1 MKQEIPKELEEKFK
15 DLQLLEQNLQNF
27 NLQKQKFQVELIE
40 IENALKE
47 LTNEK
52 KETYKIV
59 SNIMIETSPIE
70 LKKELESKKEV
81 IDLRIKNLEKQE
93 TNIRNK
99 AEEIQKEVM
108 SKLQKK

>member
-1 MKQEIPKELEEKFK
+1 
-15 DLQLLEQNLQNF
+15 
-27 NLQKQKFQVELIE
+27 
-40 IENALKE
+40 
-47 LTNEK
+47 
-52 KETYKIV
+52 
-59 SNIMIETSPIE
+59 MIEASPID

>member
-1 MKQEIPKELEEKFK
+1 MESNVVSAIL
-15 DLQLLEQNLQNF
+15 LQFYHLPVNHLF
-27 NLQKQKFQVELIE
+27 LQKQKFQIELVE

-47 LTNEK
+47 LNDEK

-59 SNIMIETSPIE
+59 SNIMIEASPID

-81 IDLRIKNLEKQE
+81 INLRIKNLEKQE